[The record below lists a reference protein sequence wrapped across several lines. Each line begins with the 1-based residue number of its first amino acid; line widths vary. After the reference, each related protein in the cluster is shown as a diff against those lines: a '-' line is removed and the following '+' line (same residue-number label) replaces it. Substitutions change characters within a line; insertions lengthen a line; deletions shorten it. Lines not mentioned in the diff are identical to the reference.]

1 MATVNILLST
11 YNGEKYLAEQIDSI
25 IDQTYTDWNLL
36 IRDDGS
42 IDNTLSIIK
51 KYEEKNS
58 RIKFINPL
66 QVENVGVHKSFKRLV
81 SYQNAD
87 YYFFCD
93 QDDYWMPEKIEKMLE
108 NVGEH
113 NSDIPQLWYSDFSS
127 TDESLNVIRKKLRNP
142 NGNFVNPPLKDVLVC
157 NVVTGC
163 TAMINNTLK
172 DLWVNDKEIVGY
184 HDTFC
189 GLLAVTFGKVHFV
202 DEVLILYRQHSNNAA
217 GIASKKTKG
226 ALSVFWDLNHTSM
239 QRATNILKEYGHL
252 LTDVQRRTLNDFVEL
267 STKNIV
273 FRLKTVMNYQ
283 YRYSLGDWKFTL
295 LTRILLVTRM
305 GE

>member
-1 MATVNILLST
+1 M
-11 YNGEKYLAEQIDSI
+11 
-25 IDQTYTDWNLL
+25 
-36 IRDDGS
+36 
-42 IDNTLSIIK
+42 
-51 KYEEKNS
+51 
-58 RIKFINPL
+58 
-66 QVENVGVHKSFKRLV
+66 
-81 SYQNAD
+81 
-87 YYFFCD
+87 
-93 QDDYWMPEKIEKMLE
+93 
-108 NVGEH
+108 
-113 NSDIPQLWYSDFSS
+113 
-127 TDESLNVIRKKLRNP
+127 IRKKLRNP